1 MEKLPSRAI
10 KTDSFKMRFVPEELN
25 IIVDTESGKNELDF
39 QTTPDSSSKTLFV
52 RLENKNSVEV
62 PLRLSLE
69 NVKYC
74 FSTLTFT

>member
-1 MEKLPSRAI
+1 
-10 KTDSFKMRFVPEELN
+10 MRFVPEELN